1 MWILRINMT
10 DRSYRLE
17 DVPESYRL
25 LGGRGLTSTI
35 VIDRKSVV

>member
-17 DVPESYRL
+17 GVPATYKN
-25 LGGRGLTSTI
+25 LGAAG
-35 VIDRKSVV
+35 